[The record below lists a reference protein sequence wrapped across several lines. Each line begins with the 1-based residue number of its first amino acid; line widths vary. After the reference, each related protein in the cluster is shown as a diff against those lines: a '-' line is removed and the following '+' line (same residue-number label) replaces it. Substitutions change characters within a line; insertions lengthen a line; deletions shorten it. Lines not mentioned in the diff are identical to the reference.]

1 MSAVNVQ
8 KLCESAQEKLK
19 NAVKRVEIFLN
30 EHALPQLAVDGNEE
44 SVLFYKGFLSDLR
57 HVLVFSEVSYEKL
70 GVALRRANFDVDFA
84 EKALYNVYHDCVNS
98 FFYPKNESYAEDG
111 RYAYTGQDAIRFRKT
126 PVPAAREVIMDITK
140 NFEELRDDLTYY
152 ESDYLTQRRMQ
163 TRRTH
168 A

>member
-19 NAVKRVEIFLN
+19 TVVKRVETFLN
-30 EHALPQLAVDGNEE
+30 EHALPELAVDGNEE

-57 HVLVFSEVSYEKL
+57 YILVFSEVSYEKL

-126 PVPAAREVIMDITK
+126 PVPSAREVIMDITK

>member
-19 NAVKRVEIFLN
+19 TAVERVEAFLN
-30 EHALPQLAVDGNEE
+30 EHALPELAVDRSEE

-70 GVALRRANFDVDFA
+70 GVALRRANFDVEFA

-126 PVPAAREVIMDITK
+126 PVLAAREVIMDITK
-140 NFEELRDDLTYY
+140 NYEELRDDLTYY

-168 A
+168 V

>member
-8 KLCESAQEKLK
+8 KLCESAQERLK
-19 NAVKRVEIFLN
+19 TAVKRVETFLN
-30 EHALPQLAVDGNEE
+30 EHALPQLAADGNEE

-98 FFYPKNESYAEDG
+98 FFIPKM
-111 RYAYTGQDAIRFRKT
+111 K
-126 PVPAAREVIMDITK
+126 
-140 NFEELRDDLTYY
+140 
-152 ESDYLTQRRMQ
+152 LTQRMDVMRIRGKMLSASVKRQ
-163 TRRTH
+163 CQPL
-168 A
+168 AK

>member
-8 KLCESAQEKLK
+8 KLCESAQERLK
-19 NAVKRVEIFLN
+19 TAVKRVETFLN
-30 EHALPQLAVDGNEE
+30 EHALSQLAVDGDEE
-44 SVLFYKGFLSDLR
+44 SMLFYKGFLSDLR
-57 HVLVFSEVSYEKL
+57 YILVFSEVSYEKL

-126 PVPAAREVIMDITK
+126 PVPFAREVIMDITK
-140 NFEELRDDLTYY
+140 NFEELRDDLAYY

-163 TRRTH
+163 TRRNH

>member
-8 KLCESAQEKLK
+8 KLCESAQERLK
-19 NAVKRVEIFLN
+19 TAVKRVETFLN
-30 EHALPQLAVDGNEE
+30 EHALPQLAADSNEE

-98 FFYPKNESYAEDG
+98 FFIPKMN
-111 RYAYTGQDAIRFRKT
+111 
-126 PVPAAREVIMDITK
+126 
-140 NFEELRDDLTYY
+140 
-152 ESDYLTQRRMQ
+152 LTQRMDAMRIRDKMLSASVK
-163 TRRTH
+163 RRYQPL
-168 A
+168 AK